1 MYQTFD
7 KRPFSPDNPHVLA
20 FCDAPLLLWLPESGF
35 TPGGALLAHQRV
47 SLAVALSPEGGRFP
61 FLIANLCDQHI
72 VELTAPSPLAAVCGT
87 PERPGD
93 ALDARQLVLR
103 ARRWHLVADYWGQ
116 ELEFKE
122 VSALKEDW
130 LPGPGMEVQLPQALW
145 PAVLR

>member
-1 MYQTFD
+1 MYQSFD
-7 KRPFSPDNPHVLA
+7 NRPFSPDNEHVLA
-20 FCDAPLLLWLPESGF
+20 FYDGPLLLWWPQAGF
-35 TPGGALLAHQRV
+35 APGNALLAHQRV
-47 SLAVALSPEGGRFP
+47 SLAVALAAEAGRSP
-61 FLIANLCDQHI
+61 LLLANLCDQDI
-72 VELTAPSPLAAVCGT
+72 SALTTLSPLAAVCGT

-122 VSALKEDW
+122 VAALKEDW
-130 LPGPGMEVQLPQALW
+130 LPGPGVEVQLPQALW